1 MTMLQPVKNLNE
13 YKRIKEAL
21 RERFETERTGDQNLF
36 REQSKILQPLIKPL
50 ISTQEQT
57 VKAIQDNRFLA
68 RDVQRRPA
76 LMDEPI
82 GEADLVLGVAP
93 EVGSSEVIK
102 VDLDSDLN
110 ETDKRN
116 LQDMNFDMPSV
127 VFTNKKI
134 EATIAKIK
142 TENRRIGQKLG
153 RGSEARG
160 RFGDATELEKEK
172 YESFKKTLKIY
183 RQKIEGLEGAKQFVG
198 KGLKK
203 SDVLFYSSV
212 DDLCTRLLQLY
223 SAKQAGNTG
232 LDNIINSILDE
243 LSKVN
248 AISKDEYDNSYKSI
262 FPII

>member
-1 MTMLQPVKNLNE
+1 MLQPVKNIKE
-13 YKRIKEAL
+13 YKRIKQAL

-57 VKAIQDNRFLA
+57 VRAIQDNRFLA
-68 RDVQRRPA
+68 RDLQRRPA

-82 GEADLVLGVAP
+82 AEDDPVLGVAP
-93 EVGSSEVIK
+93 EDSEVIK
-102 VDLDSDLN
+102 VDLNSELN

-116 LQDMNFDMPSV
+116 LQDMNFDMPSL
-127 VFTNKKI
+127 VFTRKKI
-134 EATIAKIK
+134 EATIGKIK

-153 RGSEARG
+153 KGS
-160 RFGDATELEKEK
+160 DATEQEREK
-172 YESFKKTLKIY
+172 YESCRKTLKIY
-183 RQKIEGLEGAKQFVG
+183 RQKIEGLQGAKQFVG
-198 KGLKK
+198 RGLKK

-212 DDLCTRLLQLY
+212 DDLCTRLSQLY

-243 LSKVN
+243 LLKVN
-248 AISKDEYDNSYKSI
+248 AISEDEYDNIYKII
-262 FPII
+262 FPIM

>member
-153 RGSEARG
+153 RGS
-160 RFGDATELEKEK
+160 DATEQEKEK

-203 SDVLFYSSV
+203 SHVLFYSSV
-212 DDLCTRLLQLY
+212 DDLCSRLLQLY

-248 AISKDEYDNSYKSI
+248 AISKDEYDNLYKSI

>member
-1 MTMLQPVKNLNE
+1 MLQPVKNINE
-13 YKRIKEAL
+13 YKRVKEAL

-36 REQSKILQPLIKPL
+36 REQSRILQPLIKPL

-76 LMDEPI
+76 LMDEPAA
-82 GEADLVLGVAP
+82 EADLVVGVAP
-93 EVGSSEVIK
+93 EVGSREVIK
-102 VDLDSDLN
+102 VDLDSDLD

-127 VFTNKKI
+127 VFKNKKI

-160 RFGDATELEKEK
+160 RFGGLEKEK

-183 RQKIEGLEGAKQFVG
+183 RLKIEGLEGAKQFVG

-248 AISKDEYDNSYKSI
+248 AISKDEYDNLYKSI

>member
-1 MTMLQPVKNLNE
+1 MLQPVKNINE

-153 RGSEARG
+153 RGS
-160 RFGDATELEKEK
+160 DATEQEKEK
-172 YESFKKTLKIY
+172 YESYKKTLKIY

-248 AISKDEYDNSYKSI
+248 AISKDEYDNLYKSI

>member
-1 MTMLQPVKNLNE
+1 MTMLQPVKNINE

-68 RDVQRRPA
+68 RDVQRRSA
-76 LMDEPI
+76 IMDEPI

-93 EVGSSEVIK
+93 EVGSSEVIN
-102 VDLDSDLN
+102 VDLNSDLN

-153 RGSEARG
+153 RGS
-160 RFGDATELEKEK
+160 DATEQEKEK

-248 AISKDEYDNSYKSI
+248 AISKDEYDNLYKSI

>member
-1 MTMLQPVKNLNE
+1 
-13 YKRIKEAL
+13 
-21 RERFETERTGDQNLF
+21 
-36 REQSKILQPLIKPL
+36 L

-68 RDVQRRPA
+68 IDVQRRPA
-76 LMDEPI
+76 LMDEPVA
-82 GEADLVLGVAP
+82 EADLVVGVAP
-93 EVGSSEVIK
+93 EVGSREVIK
-102 VDLDSDLN
+102 VDLDSDLD

-127 VFTNKKI
+127 VFKNKKI

-153 RGSEARG
+153 RGS
-160 RFGDATELEKEK
+160 DATELEKEK

-183 RQKIEGLEGAKQFVG
+183 RLKIEGLEGAKQFVG

-232 LDNIINSILDE
+232 LDNIIHSILDE

-248 AISKDEYDNSYKSI
+248 AISKEEYDNLYKSI

>member
-1 MTMLQPVKNLNE
+1 MLQPVKNLNE

-153 RGSEARG
+153 RGS
-160 RFGDATELEKEK
+160 DATEQEKEK
-172 YESFKKTLKIY
+172 YESYKKTLKIY

-248 AISKDEYDNSYKSI
+248 AISKDEYDNLYKSI

>member
-153 RGSEARG
+153 RGS
-160 RFGDATELEKEK
+160 DATEQEKEK
-172 YESFKKTLKIY
+172 YESYKKTLKIY

-248 AISKDEYDNSYKSI
+248 AISKDEYDNLYKSI

>member
-1 MTMLQPVKNLNE
+1 
-13 YKRIKEAL
+13 
-21 RERFETERTGDQNLF
+21 
-36 REQSKILQPLIKPL
+36 
-50 ISTQEQT
+50 
-57 VKAIQDNRFLA
+57 
-68 RDVQRRPA
+68 
-76 LMDEPI
+76 
-82 GEADLVLGVAP
+82 
-93 EVGSSEVIK
+93 
-102 VDLDSDLN
+102 LDSDLD

-127 VFTNKKI
+127 VFKNKKI

-160 RFGDATELEKEK
+160 RFGGLEKEK

-183 RQKIEGLEGAKQFVG
+183 RLKIEGLEGAKQFVG

-248 AISKDEYDNSYKSI
+248 AISKDEYDNLYKSI